1 MNDIRK
7 LLSGLRETSVVY
19 EPNDDHPLWVIT
31 EESDVI
37 FDLGQV
43 ITFAE
48 KVLKGS
54 EKSPV
59 SLRHENV
66 PSGVRRKVIKW
77 NPLGDLFAQVMRID
91 FARFSQYYP
100 CHDLHPYVAVVQS
113 ALEER
118 FLLGC
123 NARKLALNDSEL
135 IAWVDRVNGCFDD
148 LKRRLQSSVLRS
160 KTDNFS
166 RNARKNSAS
175 LWKYFDAVMRI
186 LGFAEVRRAELFFR
200 KGQYW
205 PNGTDQV
212 EVDYKTVRSQIK
224 KLKEALDDLPE
235 NYLLGHALR
244 LDNSLER
251 GYVIHVILFINPHL
265 VQQVPEGAIT
275 FLGKKWS
282 ENTANKG
289 VFYEYGGDIPSP
301 QSSYKRCGTGLRY
314 ADDLDHQSQLKDAA
328 MFLSMMECL
337 VQLKVPERDRVL
349 WRGTIPKSDA
359 KPRKVAGGTGLLPTE
374 LRASSSHFASLI

>member
-1 MNDIRK
+1 MNNIK
-7 LLSGLRETSVVY
+7 KMLSGLQETSVIY
-19 EPNDDHPLWVIT
+19 EPNDDKPVWVIT
-31 EESDVI
+31 MESDVI

-48 KVLKGS
+48 KVLKSS
-54 EKSPV
+54 EKSPI

-66 PSGVRRKVIKW
+66 PGGVRRKFIKW

-91 FARFSQYYP
+91 FSRFSQYYP
-100 CHDLHPYVAVVQS
+100 RHDFHPYVSVVQS

-123 NARKLALNDSEL
+123 NARKLALSDTEL
-135 IAWVDRVNGCFDD
+135 IAWVDCFNGCFDD
-148 LKRRLQSSVLRS
+148 LKKRLQSSALRS

-212 EVDYKTVRSQIK
+212 EVDYKTVRNQIK
-224 KLKEALDDLPE
+224 RLKEALDDLPG

-244 LDNSLER
+244 LDHSLER
-251 GYVIHVILFINPHL
+251 GYVIHVILFVNPLL
-265 VQQVPEGAIT
+265 VRQVPEGAIT

-289 VFYEYGGDIPSP
+289 VFYEYGGDIASP
-301 QSSYKRCGTGLRY
+301 QSSYKRCGTGLCNPR
-314 ADDLDHQSQLKDAA
+314 DLALLHI
-328 MFLSMMECL
+328 
-337 VQLKVPERDRVL
+337 
-349 WRGTIPKSDA
+349 WRTLRQK
-359 KPRKVAGGTGLLPTE
+359 GGTGLQ
-374 LRASSSHFASLI
+374 